1 MSRTSWTRHLA
12 LAACGALVLPA
23 FAAAQ
28 LPSRHTLDRAGA
40 RRVMAAAIAEA
51 ERLGAPGG
59 AIAIVDDGGHPML
72 LERLDGTFDAGA
84 LISIGK
90 ARTAAMFRRPTRA
103 FEELI
108 NKGRTAMATLP
119 DFTPLIGGVPISVGG
134 QVVGAIGVSGAASAD
149 QDELIAIAGAAAAE
163 QLAAAATAAV
173 THLDSGRVK
182 GAFAQ
187 GAPLLEVDG
196 PAGYKVHA
204 SRRDAPGEA
213 EVHER
218 ETDIIYVLDG
228 TATFVTG
235 GRIEDGKATAPGE
248 VRGPAI
254 AGGEARALVAG
265 DVVVV
270 PSGTPHWFRDVEAP
284 FLYYVVKVAS

>member
-1 MSRTSWTRHLA
+1 MFRNRWTHRVA
-12 LAACGALVLPA
+12 LAASGALLLPA
-23 FAAAQ
+23 LATAQ
-28 LPSRHTLDRAGA
+28 LSSQHTLDRAGA
-40 RRVMAAAIAEA
+40 RRVMDAAIAEA
-51 ERLGAPGG
+51 QRLGAPGG
-59 AIAIVDDGGHPML
+59 AIAIVDDGGHPIL

-90 ARTAAMFRRPTRA
+90 ARTAATFRRPTRA

-119 DFTPLIGGVPISVGG
+119 DFTPLIGGVPITVGG

-163 QLAAAATAAV
+163 QLATTATAAV
-173 THLDSGRVK
+173 THLDRERVR

-187 GAPLLEVDG
+187 GAPLHEVGG

-228 TATFVTG
+228 AATFVTG
-235 GRIEDGKATAPGE
+235 GRLEGAKTTAPGE
-248 VRGPAI
+248 VRGPTI
-254 AGGEARALVAG
+254 AGGEARALEAG

-270 PSGTPHWFRDVEAP
+270 PSGTPHWFREVAAP